1 MEIVNHRQKYWMLWK
16 VVLSEIIILLCYQR
30 DINTENV
37 KGESSIKKKLEEV
50 RKRITLLSF
59 PVNYLGQLV

>member
-1 MEIVNHRQKYWMLWK
+1 MLWK

>member
-37 KGESSIKKKLEEV
+37 KGETPLKQNWKK
-50 RKRITLLSF
+50 
-59 PVNYLGQLV
+59 